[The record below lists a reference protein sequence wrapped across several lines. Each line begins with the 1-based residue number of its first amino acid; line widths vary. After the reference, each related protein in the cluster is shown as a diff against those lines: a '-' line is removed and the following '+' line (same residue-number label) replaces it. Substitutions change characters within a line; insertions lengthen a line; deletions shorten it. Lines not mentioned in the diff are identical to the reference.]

1 MTGEVDEGKVEK
13 GDQIRAKE
21 IRSYSDNA
29 LENEHESSWPTLH
42 DNPSNTL
49 HSGSCQYS
57 ENILTTNE
65 NCIECLDKLRDEN
78 TLCDFHQ
85 RDMTYQSDIPLSL
98 PYMPPTTLP
107 LGGEASGDWSDSS
120 FLPAP
125 SSPPILVS
133 NCFGDDES
141 DNESCNVGS
150 SDYNVTQAQS
160 HANSKTSSKFYEID
174 MFELL
179 IHCAYLV
186 LANVLYETSVRNCFA
201 CSVESSDREQHE
213 GYGECEGR
221 WEGRVARYYEEVV
234 QNTSVECLIQR
245 LYRKC
250 RAFMNYEDVCF
261 GEQHVNLILESSVLM
276 KEMVS
281 RKIVDHRYLNI
292 AEKVVG
298 L

>member
-1 MTGEVDEGKVEK
+1 MATVPNDQCPPCTCLVSVQQQQQKKQRKLNLTGEVDEGKVEK

-78 TLCDFHQ
+78 TCDFHQ

-133 NCFGDDES
+133 SCFGDDES

-150 SDYNVTQAQS
+150 SDYNVTQTQS

-186 LANVLYETSVRNCFA
+186 LANVLYETSVLPVP
-201 CSVESSDREQHE
+201 SKVVIESSMRDMGSVRDV
-213 GYGECEGR
+213 GR
-221 WEGRVARYYEEVV
+221 GVWPG
-234 QNTSVECLIQR
+234 TMKR
-245 LYRKC
+245 LFK
-250 RAFMNYEDVCF
+250 
-261 GEQHVNLILESSVLM
+261 ILV
-276 KEMVS
+276 
-281 RKIVDHRYLNI
+281 
-292 AEKVVG
+292 
-298 L
+298 